1 MQQVSYRFVIGTFE
15 CLAIWD
21 GASTLPWNTLFGNV
35 ASTDLERVLRKQI
48 PIGEQVT
55 LPSTCLVISTNQ
67 HRVLIETGRGAGRL
81 ASQTPPGRL
90 LQTLQQE
97 GIRPEEIDTVILS
110 HAHPGHSGGVL
121 TASGQAAF
129 PQARYV
135 LWRPEWEF
143 WAAQPDLEARQMQWM
158 VTAALQ
164 ALRPIQPQFSLVERE
179 SEIVPGIRGIA
190 APGHSAGHLALSI
203 CSEGEQL
210 LYLADAVLHPLQFE
224 HPEWISPL
232 DLRPEQAVASRLRL
246 LDRSVAEQALVH
258 GFHLPFPGL
267 GRAIPQGDA
276 WRWEPL

>member
-21 GASTLPWNTLFGNV
+21 STSSLPWNTLFEGV
-35 ASTDLERVLRKQI
+35 ASTDLERMLRKQLFT
-48 PIGEQVT
+48 GGQMT
-55 LPSTCLVISTNQ
+55 LPSTCLVISTGQ
-67 HRVLIETGRGAGRL
+67 HQVLIETGRGTRRTEAHMI
-81 ASQTPPGRL
+81 PGRL

-97 GIRPEEIDTVILS
+97 GISPEEIDTVILS
-110 HAHPGHSGGVL
+110 HAHPGHSGGTI

-143 WAAQPDLEARQMQWM
+143 WAAEPDLEARQMQWM
-158 VTAALQ
+158 VTAALE
-164 ALRPIQPQFSLVERE
+164 ALRPIQPQLSLIERE

-190 APGHSAGHLALSI
+190 APGHSAGHMALSI

-210 LYLADAVLHPLQFE
+210 LYLADAVWHPVQLE
-224 HPEWISPL
+224 HPEWVSPF

-246 LDRSVAEQALVH
+246 LDRAVAEQALVH

-267 GRAIPQGDA
+267 GRVIPQGDA